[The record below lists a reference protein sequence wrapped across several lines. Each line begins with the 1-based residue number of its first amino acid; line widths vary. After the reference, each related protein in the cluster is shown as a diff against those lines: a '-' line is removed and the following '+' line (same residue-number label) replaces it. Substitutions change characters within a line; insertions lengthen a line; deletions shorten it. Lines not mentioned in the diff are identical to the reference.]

1 MGTFWTGV
9 GTAEVDGT
17 EGASEEERGTQERFG
32 RDDTIEVVGT
42 EGASEEGGAQERLGD
57 DPVELW
63 EEDDTR
69 NEESERF
76 LESKRGAVFEE
87 KRKKREASLAPQSRG
102 AEPPWLLKSGIL
114 SG

>member
-1 MGTFWTGV
+1 M
-9 GTAEVDGT
+9 E
-17 EGASEEERGTQERFG
+17 

-57 DPVELW
+57 DLVELW

-69 NEESERF
+69 VGESERF
-76 LESKRGAVFEE
+76 LELKSGAVIEE

-102 AEPPWLLKSGIL
+102 AEPPWELKSGIHT
-114 SG
+114 G